1 MFSYFILPRSDI
13 LKNEKMYKPDKMNS
27 DNSLPLSPKKILVVA
42 MPYLGDVLLATPLF
56 HSLKKAY
63 PDSQLDAL
71 VFSSTAAMLEGN
83 SDISHIITTPNRPT
97 FVENWQL
104 LKQIFRRYDLAM
116 AIQTGDRPFFYTL
129 LAAPFRINVVP
140 SKKSKTG
147 WKRFFVQRWT
157 EFDNENTH
165 TVLQNLKLLDLIN
178 IPRCFSLVPPR
189 FNNIQSLNGSFP
201 FLTETRPFVVLH
213 PFPQWKYKRWT
224 KEGWIEVGHYLNK
237 LGLRVALSGGGAK
250 EELDNISYIVN
261 HLPADTVN
269 LAGQV
274 SLAQLA
280 HIIAQ
285 AKLFI
290 GPDTGIT
297 HLAAATGTP
306 VIAIY
311 GPTNPVKWSPWPY
324 GYQASVNPFARK
336 GNQHVNN
343 IYFVQG
349 AGDCV
354 PCALEGCERH
364 QQSRS
369 QCLDD
374 ILPSDIKCLIPRM
387 LN

>member
-1 MFSYFILPRSDI
+1 MKGQMF
-13 LKNEKMYKPDKMNS
+13 KPDKMS
-27 DNSLPLSPKKILVVA
+27 GNSLPLNNKKILVIA

-56 HSLKKAY
+56 HSLKVTY
-63 PDSQLDAL
+63 PDAQLDVL
-71 VFSSTAAMLEGN
+71 VFSNTAAMLEGN
-83 SDISHIITTPNRPT
+83 PDISQIITTPNRPT
-97 FVENWQL
+97 FTDNWQL
-104 LKQIFRRYDLAM
+104 FKKIFRRYDLAM

-129 LAAPFRINVVP
+129 IAAPLRINVVP
-140 SKKSKTG
+140 SKQSKAW
-147 WKRFFVQRWT
+147 WKRYFVKRWT
-157 EFDNENTH
+157 EFDNDNTH
-165 TVLQNLKLLDLIN
+165 TVLQNLKLLDLIDV
-178 IPRCFSLVPPR
+178 PRHFSLIPPR
-189 FNNIQSLNGSFP
+189 INDSHSLKQQ
-201 FLTETRPFVVLH
+201 FLFLSEVAPYVVLH
-213 PFPQWKYKRWT
+213 PYPQWRYKRWT
-224 KEGWIEVGHYLNK
+224 PEGWIAIGQYLTQ
-237 LGLRVALSGGGAK
+237 LGFRIVLSGGATQEEQGNIASIAK
-250 EELDNISYIVN
+250 Q
-261 HLPADTVN
+261 LPADTVN

-297 HLAAATGTP
+297 HLAAATGIP

-324 GYQASVNPFARK
+324 GYQASVNPFEAK

-354 PCALEGCERH
+354 PCGFEGCDRH

-369 QCLDD
+369 RCLDEL
-374 ILPSDIKCLIPRM
+374 LPDDIKHLV
-387 LN
+387 LQVLKL